1 MPMTELFSG
10 LAEFVV
16 AITLASLFGIAV
28 LTTLAGLSA
37 ALVAKRFR
45 GSQRRRHRNDLDLAF
60 RRAKI
65 NRLSGATLQ
74 SAF

>member
-1 MPMTELFSG
+1 MTELFAG
-10 LAEFVV
+10 LADFVV
-16 AITLASLFGIAV
+16 AISLASLIGIAA
-28 LTTLAGLSA
+28 LTSVAGLSA

-45 GSQRRRHRNDLDLAF
+45 GSHHRRRHQTDLDLAF

>member
-1 MPMTELFSG
+1 MMELFTG
-10 LAEFVV
+10 MADFVV
-16 AITLASLFGIAV
+16 AISLASLIGIAA
-28 LTTLAGLSA
+28 LTTVAGLSA

-45 GSQRRRHRNDLDLAF
+45 APHRRRHQTDLDLAF

-65 NRLSGATLQ
+65 NRMSGATLQ